1 MVLGI
6 GIDLVDL
13 VEFRRLCDDCCN
25 PLDPD
30 ANAFVRHTFSEAER
44 AQAASR
50 HDPLEYLAGRFAV
63 KEAVFKAMA
72 HLVLSNDFDQ
82 RLITSLDDANGR
94 PYVVIEGRLA
104 ETLAQAGVADVQISI
119 SNEND
124 YVVAIALVQ

>member
-13 VEFRRLCDDCCN
+13 SEFRRLCGDCRN
-25 PLDPD
+25 PLNPE
-30 ANAFVRHTFSEAER
+30 ANAFVRRTFSEAER
-44 AQAASR
+44 EQAASR
-50 HDPLEYLAGRFAV
+50 HDPVEYLAGRLAV

-94 PYVVIEGRLA
+94 PYVVMEDRLA
-104 ETLAQAGVADVQISI
+104 EVLAQAGVADVQISI

-124 YVVAIALVQ
+124 YVVAIALAQ